1 MQSSGSFDPTTLAN
15 PLWFSS
21 GRNDSLYVEAYELA
35 LVPNIVSR
43 KIFRFDE
50 IVVLIKTAKLD
61 YIEMSGVKVKFGN
74 ERQVEFSAEHRISTS
89 EFSPKLI
96 TIQPHRSDRPDAE
109 SDLSDRSAEFVSL
122 LVSTNYRNIACRRL
136 FSHIVERGNGSMKA
150 SGEIVRLPFDLPAPD
165 LSLGALSRYPKSR
178 REIENRESNQR
189 QKITLS
195 LHWHLKGVQSHG
207 LDSFL
212 SLWIALET
220 LAMSSTNVA
229 DLNSALA
236 AAYDITKE
244 SASTE
249 FGIGRIFGL
258 RSQIVHN
265 GIRKNI
271 STDLTDYMECLY
283 ADLLV
288 HDLLGESLGRA
299 RALLRSKK
307 IDIEKLTSQDRL
319 LDTP

>member
-1 MQSSGSFDPTTLAN
+1 MQNSGSFDPTTLAN
-15 PLWFSS
+15 PHWFSS
-21 GRNDSLYVEAYELA
+21 GHNDSLYVEAYELA
-35 LVPNIVSR
+35 LVPAVIPR

-61 YIEMSGVKVKFGN
+61 YLEMAGVKIKFGK
-74 ERQVEFSAEHRISTS
+74 ERQVEMSAEHRISTS

-96 TIQPHRSDRPDAE
+96 TIQPHRSDRPDEVGELA
-109 SDLSDRSAEFVSL
+109 DRSTEYVSL

-136 FSHIVERGNGSMKA
+136 FTHIVGRGNSSMVAAGSL
-150 SGEIVRLPFDLPAPD
+150 IRLPFDLPAPD
-165 LSLGALSRYPKSR
+165 LTQEALGRFPKCHG
-178 REIENRESNQR
+178 EIEKRSPNQK

-195 LHWHLKGVQSHG
+195 LHWHLKGIQSDG

-220 LAMSSTNVA
+220 LAMTSTNIA

-236 AAYDITKE
+236 AVYNITRE
-244 SASTE
+244 SASAE
-249 FGIGRIFGL
+249 FGVGRIFGL

-265 GIRKNI
+265 GIRKRI

-288 HDLLGESLGRA
+288 YELLGDPLGRA
-299 RALLRSKK
+299 RSLLSSKK
-307 IDIEKLTSQDRL
+307 IDIGQLTS
-319 LDTP
+319 

>member
-1 MQSSGSFDPTTLAN
+1 MQNSGSFDPTTLAS
-15 PLWFSS
+15 PHWFSS
-21 GRNDSLYVEAYELA
+21 SHNDSLYVEAYELA
-35 LVPNIVSR
+35 LVSDAIPR
-43 KIFRFDE
+43 KVFRFDE

-61 YIEMSGVKVKFGN
+61 YLEMAGVKVKFGN
-74 ERQVEFSAEHRISTS
+74 ERQVEMSAEHRISTS
-89 EFSPKLI
+89 ELSPKLI

-109 SDLSDRSAEFVSL
+109 VRLADRSTEFVSL

-136 FSHIVERGNGSMKA
+136 FAHVVGRGNGSMMA
-150 SGEIVRLPFDLPAPD
+150 AGSIFRLPFDLPAPD
-165 LSLGALSRYPKSR
+165 LTSETLSRFPR
-178 REIENRESNQR
+178 CRGEIEKRDQNHK

-195 LHWHLKGVQSHG
+195 LHWHLKGIQSDG

-220 LAMSSTNVA
+220 LAMTSTNIT

-236 AAYDITKE
+236 TAYGTTRE
-244 SASTE
+244 SASAE
-249 FGIGRIFGL
+249 FGVGRIFGL

-265 GIRKNI
+265 GIRKLI

-288 HDLLGESLGRA
+288 FELLGESLGRA
-299 RALLRSKK
+299 RGLLRSKQ
-307 IDIEKLTSQDRL
+307 IDVGQLTS
-319 LDTP
+319 